1 MGMILPSRLKLSH
14 RVLKNVA
21 KPVTF
26 EDARPLMRLATM
38 MHDFMDQQQ
47 GIGLAA
53 PQVGISRRVFVMN
66 VDGVRRTC
74 FNPEAHDA
82 TTDQLFEFNEGCLSF
97 PNEFLTIS
105 RPRKIWA
112 RYQDIH
118 GEWIEE
124 EMSELMAT
132 CYQHELDHL
141 DGITMHDRVSSSDST
156 SI

>member
-1 MGMILPSRLKLSH
+1 MGILIPNKLRLTH

-38 MHDFMDQQQ
+38 MHQFMTDSDA
-47 GIGLAA
+47 IGLAA
-53 PQVGISRRVFVMN
+53 PQVGISRRVFVMSVN
-66 VDGVRRTC
+66 GLTRTC
-74 FNPEAHDA
+74 FNPEFSDA
-82 TTDQLFEFNEGCLSF
+82 TTDQLFECQEGCLSF
-97 PNEFLTIS
+97 PDEYVLTH

-118 GEWIEE
+118 GDWHEE
-124 EMSELMAT
+124 ELEELAAV

-141 DGITMHDRVSSSDST
+141 NGVTMHDRHDQG
-156 SI
+156 